1 MNDYTRT
8 VYADLDDSD
17 QGGRTID
24 GPDAAAMFTRWL
36 GKDAIG
42 CTVAVLLDHAYRVIG
57 CDVVAS
63 NRLEASRLTA
73 HSVLRHVQ
81 KAGAK
86 RFILTARPK
95 SGDFLPTRRQA
106 VVARIIGLSAHLNNT
121 PMVDHIIVGNRGYWS
136 AWAQSAVDW

>member
-1 MNDYTRT
+1 VNYISRT
-8 VYADLDDSD
+8 VYADLDDID
-17 QGGRTID
+17 EDGWIID

-42 CTVAVLLDHAYRVIG
+42 CTLAVLLDHAYRVIG

-63 NRLEASRLTA
+63 NRMEASRLTG

-81 KAGAK
+81 KASAK

-95 SGDFLPTRRQA
+95 GGDFLPTRRQA
-106 VVARIIGLSAHLNNT
+106 VVARIIGLSANLNNT